1 MSKAEE
7 FSEECRKIR
16 AEIRCLRNA
25 IVNLTKFHEETFS
38 DIVDRLDQ
46 IFQQDNDAYG
56 NDQPIVFVDCRKWS
70 DFSEM
75 SKGASLVAFETDIW
89 NVFSI
94 SSACREFVF
103 RYAEKLPLS
112 PDDEAPADSV
122 CCKVLDL
129 DPLSLRRWLSDELN
143 VPEDK
148 IIEGNLVKPSQRTNE
163 EVDEKRE
170 STILEYYKRI

>member
-1 MSKAEE
+1 
-7 FSEECRKIR
+7 
-16 AEIRCLRNA
+16 
-25 IVNLTKFHEETFS
+25 
-38 DIVDRLDQ
+38 
-46 IFQQDNDAYG
+46 
-56 NDQPIVFVDCRKWS
+56 
-70 DFSEM
+70 
-75 SKGASLVAFETDIW
+75 KGASLVAFETDIW

-112 PDDEAPADSV
+112 PDDGAPEDSV

-148 IIEGNLVKPSQRTNE
+148 IIEGNLAKPSQRTNE

>member
-7 FSEECRKIR
+7 FSEECRQIR
-16 AEIRCLRNA
+16 AEITYLRNA
-25 IVNLTKFHEETFS
+25 IVNLTKYHEETFS

-46 IFQQDNDAYG
+46 IFQQDNDAYQ
-56 NDQPIVFVDCRKWS
+56 NDQPVLFVDCRKWS

-94 SSACREFVF
+94 SSARREFVF

-129 DPLSLRRWLSDELN
+129 DPLSLRRWLSDELE
-143 VPEDK
+143 VPEDN
-148 IIEGNLVKPSQRTNE
+148 IIEGDLVRPSQRTNE
-163 EVDEKRE
+163 QADEKRE